1 MLVIELLKFMADHWF
16 LCLVAFGLNWLWSGV
31 KR

>member
-16 LCLVAFGLNWLWSGV
+16 LCLVAFAFNWLSSGV

>member
-16 LCLVAFGLNWLWSGV
+16 MCLVALGLNWLCSCCG
-31 KR
+31 K

>member
-16 LCLVAFGLNWLWSGV
+16 ICLLVFGLNWLCANA
-31 KR
+31 K